1 MMCDVTSKMLKI
13 PDLSKTRLTD
23 ILDMP
28 RKGKITIKPY
38 TKVTDHSDRREE
50 IAKNVNWKGFVEF
63 FILTFLTRNNEFGF
77 IRVELQL
84 ICRQPLFDILQAPFQ
99 PVEGMRHILMCEMNI

>member
-1 MMCDVTSKMLKI
+1 MCEVTSKMLKI

-38 TKVTDHSDRREE
+38 TKVPDYSNRIEE
-50 IAKNVNWKGFVEF
+50 IAEDVNWNSFIEF
-63 FILTFLTRNNEFGF
+63 FRLNF
-77 IRVELQL
+77 
-84 ICRQPLFDILQAPFQ
+84 
-99 PVEGMRHILMCEMNI
+99 